1 MNDPTGAV
9 PHSREV
15 EGLAHVAAVS
25 FLASRLAPS
34 GQFWIA
40 LAGGTALARAGAR
53 HGLRA
58 GYGASIAA
66 MLETVALIGPARV
79 SGPLTQA
86 LNAPLVGRLHGRGA
100 AFGVQFLACLA
111 IRLAHYVVLNALF
124 IWIVVGGL
132 SVYAGSYD
140 KIVAWLGFLPTGLA
154 AAVVVTILLNLAFA
168 CFFSAVQVL
177 VYRRALRRWV
187 EPAPPTG
194 DTGAAPA
201 IRGSVPRRV
210 RAVVASA
217 VVAWGAMLAS
227 LSWPVLAVV
236 SLLLAAAWIGMRVRD
251 RDALRLGLVLATALA
266 LGALVPA
273 VLGVVDVET
282 GGQRAVRAALLV
294 LTATWARAAVGTAGV
309 RALAS
314 SALWRLRRVP
324 AAAEGSRLT
333 AAIAS
338 DKRLVSAGR
347 SLLDAVR
354 DVPHRPLPVADAVSS
369 WVAAEAARAVPR
381 SHQPATSRHRDAC
394 EADDSR

>member
-1 MNDPTGAV
+1 MNESTGAV
-9 PHSREV
+9 PHTREV

-25 FLASRLAPS
+25 FLASRLTPS
-34 GQFWIA
+34 GQFWVA

-86 LNAPLVGRLHGRGA
+86 LNAPLVGRLHARGA
-100 AFGVQFLACLA
+100 PFGVQLLACLA
-111 IRLAHYVVLNALF
+111 IRLVHYVLLNALF

-132 SVYAGSYD
+132 DVYAGSYD
-140 KIVAWLGFLPTGLA
+140 KIVGWLGFLPTGLA
-154 AAVVVTILLNLAFA
+154 AAVVITILLNLAFA
-168 CFFSAVQVL
+168 CFFSVVQVL

-187 EPAPPTG
+187 DADPAPPTG
-194 DTGAAPA
+194 DTRAAPTS
-201 IRGSVPRRV
+201 RGNVPRRV
-210 RAVVASA
+210 HAVVGSTL
-217 VVAWGAMLAS
+217 VAWCVLLAW
-227 LSWPVLAVV
+227 LSWPVLAAVT
-236 SLLLAAAWIGMRVRD
+236 LLLATAWIGMRVRD
-251 RDALRLGLVLATALA
+251 RDALRLGLVLAAALA

-273 VLGVVDVET
+273 ALGVVEVET
-282 GGQRAVRAALLV
+282 GAQRAVRAALLV

-314 SALWRLRRVP
+314 SLLWRLRRLP

-333 AAIAS
+333 AVIAS
-338 DKRLVSAGR
+338 DKRLVAAGR

-354 DVPHRPLPVADAVSS
+354 DVPHRPLPVADAVSG
-369 WVAAEAARAVPR
+369 WVAAEADRAAPR
-381 SHQPATSRHRDAC
+381 R
-394 EADDSR
+394 